1 MGGTSAEREISL
13 KSGEAVSKALRG
25 RGHDVVDVDA
35 GPDLCS
41 VLDHASLDV
50 AFLALHGGTGEDGS
64 VQGLLEVLRTPYTG
78 SGVLAS
84 AMAMD
89 KVVSKVQFS
98 HYGLP
103 VPRFEVMTDAGAMPS
118 IPPPL
123 VVKPSRE
130 GSSVGVSI
138 VKDRKEIPG
147 ALEEAVRYSGTAV
160 VEEFIAGKE
169 VDIGILG
176 DRVLGGVE
184 VRPKLDFYSYE
195 AKYTAGMT
203 EYLLPPELAD
213 ELYERAKETGLR
225 AHQALGCSG
234 ASRVDLLIDEHG
246 NIHVLEVNTIPGMTE
261 TSLLPKIAARAGYEF
276 PVFLEEI
283 LEEALSQWERKRAG

>member
-1 MGGTSAEREISL
+1 MGGTSAERDVSL
-13 KSGEAVSKALRG
+13 KSGEAVSKALKG
-25 RGHDVVDVDA
+25 RGHEVVDVDA
-35 GPDLCS
+35 GPDLCTM
-41 VLDHASLDV
+41 LERAAPDV

-64 VQGLLEVLRTPYTG
+64 VQGLLEVLGIPYTG

-98 HYGLP
+98 HYGLS
-103 VPRFEVMTDAGAMPS
+103 VPPFEVITDAGAMPS
-118 IPPPL
+118 IAPPL
-123 VVKPSRE
+123 VVKPARE

-138 VKDRKEIPG
+138 VRDREEIPG
-147 ALEEAVRYSGTAV
+147 ALGEAMRYSGTAI

-169 VDIGILG
+169 VNIGILG
-176 DRVLGGVE
+176 ERVLGGVE

-195 AKYTAGMT
+195 AKYTPGMT
-203 EYLLPPELAD
+203 EYLLPPELDD
-213 ELYERAKETGLR
+213 ELYERAQETGLR
-225 AHQALGCSG
+225 AHGALGCSG

-246 NIHVLEVNTIPGMTE
+246 SIHVLEVNTIPGMTE
-261 TSLLPKIAARAGYEF
+261 TSLLPKIAAQAGYEF

-283 LEEALSQWERKRAG
+283 IEEALNRWEGRRA